1 VVFRLLIVGII
12 LGKVFPLAVIA
23 LMIVPWTVKAL
34 RRIAE
39 SYESPGAFLPAV
51 KTAVVSHLVIGT
63 CLGISLL
70 VD

>member
-1 VVFRLLIVGII
+1 
-12 LGKVFPLAVIA
+12 
-23 LMIVPWTVKAL
+23 MIVPWTVKAL

-39 SYESPGAFLPAV
+39 SYDSPGAFLSAV
-51 KTAVVSHLVIGT
+51 KTSTVSHLVIGI